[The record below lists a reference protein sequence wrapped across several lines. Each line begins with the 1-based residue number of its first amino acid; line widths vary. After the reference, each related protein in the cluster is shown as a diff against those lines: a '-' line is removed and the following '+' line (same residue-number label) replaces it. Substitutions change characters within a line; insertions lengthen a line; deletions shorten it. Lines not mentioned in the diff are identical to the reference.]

1 MGMTTYRFN
10 LDRLLDTRKIENPES
25 RNENMG
31 SKVYFIKASVDDG
44 EQVLSKKAVRL
55 FKAGGFAECFKEND
69 FTAVKV
75 HVGED
80 GNNTYIT
87 ASCIKG
93 LVDRLLALKTR
104 PFVTDTSTLY
114 VGLRHNAIDHA
125 ILAAEHGF
133 SLRGLGIP
141 FIPADGLLG
150 TSETAVQINGE
161 LDKEVFIAYDIV
173 RCQSILS
180 VAHFTGH
187 PATCAA
193 GTLKTLGMGCA
204 SKKGK
209 LKQHAALKLNISDDC
224 TRCGVC
230 FKHCPA
236 DAITLDDVKAN
247 IDQDKCI
254 GCAECI
260 AMCRFGA
267 VECNW
272 GQEDEVLQKSIAE
285 HALGTLKGKENRAAF
300 FNFIMSVT
308 EGCDCFNEADMTKI
322 VDDIGIA
329 ASRDPVAVDKA
340 ALDLVESKGGR
351 KLAELLENDKL
362 DPRYQIEHA
371 ERIGLGSANYELIE
385 IK

>member
-1 MGMTTYRFN
+1 M
-10 LDRLLDTRKIENPES
+10 D
-25 RNENMG
+25 
-31 SKVYFIKASVDDG
+31 SKVYFIKASVNDG

-55 FKAGGFAECFKEND
+55 FKAGGFTECFKEND

-104 PFVTDTSTLY
+104 PFVTDASTLY
-114 VGLRHNAIDHA
+114 AGRRQNAIDHT

-133 SLRGLGIP
+133 SLKGLGIP
-141 FIPADGLLG
+141 FIPADGLFG

-230 FKHCPA
+230 FEYCPA

-254 GCAECI
+254 GCAECM

-267 VECNW
+267 VGCNW

-285 HALGTLKGKENRAAF
+285 HALGALKGKENRAAF

-351 KLAELLENDKL
+351 KLAELLEKDKL